1 MGRYFFHSFTSKLQQ
16 DGKHGWCGWQKRFAT
31 IALAAQT
38 TNLSSILYWSCTIY
52 TENLLFQIGSG
63 ENSKNSKN
71 SRSNG
76 APAEQRAVSGELQGT
91 RGCAISACRPHCPI
105 HTSNTSHTSPAFT
118 QGNGGNVFFP
128 RRFFAKN
135 DFGITLYRNLPKF
148 MIAGYE
154 RKKN

>member
-1 MGRYFFHSFTSKLQQ
+1 MCDFSLPVP
-16 DGKHGWCGWQKRFAT
+16 
-31 IALAAQT
+31 
-38 TNLSSILYWSCTIY
+38 LSHYSYVPYVPSVPCI
-52 TENLLFQIGSG
+52 
-63 ENSKNSKN
+63 
-71 SRSNG
+71 
-76 APAEQRAVSGELQGT
+76 
-91 RGCAISACRPHCPI
+91 
-105 HTSNTSHTSPAFT
+105 T